1 MVYLISIAGIIG
13 LSIWLWGEQATK
25 RTIKWMLGSFVGL
38 IVVAVVALML
48 QEAKNAQIE
57 SAQESSK
64 LNCNT
69 KGREAYDSRPE
80 CPRYIVTAAQE
91 DASHC
96 RINWNLQNDLGIK
109 SKAAWE
115 ASRITLDARC

>member
-1 MVYLISIAGIIG
+1 MIYLISIAFVIG
-13 LSIWLWGEQATK
+13 LSVWLWGEQATK
-25 RTIKWMLGSFVGL
+25 RTIKWMLGSVAGL
-38 IVVAVVALML
+38 VVVAVVALMA
-48 QEAKNAQIE
+48 QEAKHAQIE
-57 SAQESSK
+57 SAQESVK

-69 KGREAYDSRPE
+69 KEREAYDSRPE

-91 DASHC
+91 DANNC
-96 RINWNLQNDLGIK
+96 RINWDLQNDLGIK